1 MAVYVTSDIHGHLR
15 ALDRALE
22 LAQPGA
28 GDRLVF
34 MGDMVDRG
42 PDPVGV
48 LKLARDYPGA
58 TVLKGNHEELM
69 LGAVA
74 GGDEADTLIWQSN
87 GGYVTSCALDGL
99 PAEEAAGLVDWVAG
113 LPSFA
118 VAEVDDSRLR
128 SLVRRRRYILAHAG
142 IDAPAARAEL
152 DAVGVQPGCRGGYGE
167 ATSDELIHMMSLQ
180 SEEDLLWIRG
190 DFWARPTGLVGGD
203 GLGPVVVAGHT
214 PSVSLARYAR
224 LMCGPGIDEHD
235 RGRMVEVGPT
245 RDTGGE
251 ADRICVDCSAA
262 AGYPFGRV
270 GIMRLEDRR
279 VWYADVE
286 EGE

>member
-1 MAVYVTSDIHGHLR
+1 M
-15 ALDRALE
+15 
-22 LAQPGA
+22 
-28 GDRLVF
+28 
-34 MGDMVDRG
+34 
-42 PDPVGV
+42 
-48 LKLARDYPGA
+48 
-58 TVLKGNHEELM
+58 
-69 LGAVA
+69 
-74 GGDEADTLIWQSN
+74 
-87 GGYVTSCALDGL
+87 
-99 PAEEAAGLVDWVAG
+99 
-113 LPSFA
+113 
-118 VAEVDDSRLR
+118 
-128 SLVRRRRYILAHAG
+128 
-142 IDAPAARAEL
+142 
-152 DAVGVQPGCRGGYGE
+152 GVQPGHLGGYGD
-167 ATSDELIHMMSLQ
+167 ATSDELIRMMSSQ

-224 LMCGPGIDEHD
+224 LMCSPGIDENDH
-235 RGRMVEVGPT
+235 GRMVEVGPT

-286 EGE
+286 EDE